1 MRPPLVLAFACLLL
15 LLQCLTFPRTRFV
28 EDEGWNSDVSLT
40 WMREGRLRMSSFP
53 ATLASRVDARPP
65 LLALAMGE
73 TFRWLGAGVL
83 QARLSSI
90 LAGVGVVM
98 VAYFLGME
106 WGGAWAACF
115 AALLMACDN
124 FLLITA
130 RSARPEPYTTLFACL
145 GILSYYIS
153 RRKNSAGW
161 SFLAAV
167 SIGIAINFHPLGIGF
182 ALAGG
187 ALMMMDLR
195 GAVVRSRR
203 AWAYVL
209 GLALAIA
216 PYAWWLSSDELH
228 RAGFRATYM
237 SRAVGASP
245 WERLAGEAARLSDFV
260 GLGSQ
265 RLPLPFHLPYRLHI
279 ALIAA
284 GALVYLFRRR
294 PRLAGEIAVVLGV
307 NFLWWVFMVNKS
319 ARYIT
324 VLTPVLVVAVAM
336 ALVVAAKDVQW
347 KRAAVAAGL
356 LFGVSQLAGN
366 AFLLYRYRNAD
377 YEAVARGLRA
387 VIPRAAPVYGITTFY
402 LALNDRQ
409 YYSYDRTPFAY
420 AMADLRPRYLIL
432 YDRVMMHGS
441 GRGED
446 DFAGL
451 RNQATEFVKPHATLV
466 GRVSNEFYGDLE
478 VYRVNQPQ

>member
-1 MRPPLVLAFACLLL
+1 MRPPVVLAFACLLL
-15 LLQCLTFPRTRFV
+15 GIQCLTFPRTRFV
-28 EDEGWNSDVSLT
+28 EDEGWNSDISMT

-53 ATLASRVDARPP
+53 VNVSGQVDARPP
-65 LLALAMGE
+65 LLAFAMGE

-90 LAGVGVVM
+90 LAGVGVVI

-106 WGGAWAACF
+106 WGGAWAAWI

-124 FLLITA
+124 FLLVTA
-130 RSARPEPYTTLFACL
+130 RSARPEPHTTLFACL
-145 GILSYYIS
+145 GILLCYIS
-153 RRKNSAGW
+153 RRKDSAWW

-187 ALMMMDLR
+187 ALLVMELR
-195 GAVVRSRR
+195 GAVLWSRR
-203 AWAYVL
+203 AWSYLL
-209 GLALAIA
+209 GLVISIA
-216 PYAWWLSSDELH
+216 PYGLWMASDEAH

-237 SRAVGASP
+237 SHAVGSSL
-245 WERLAGEAARLSDFV
+245 WHRLAGETERLSDFV

-265 RLPLPFHLPYRLHI
+265 RVPLPFHIPYRLHI
-279 ALIAA
+279 VLIIA
-284 GALVYLFRRR
+284 GALVYLFRKR
-294 PRLAGEIAVVLGV
+294 PRLAGEIAVLLGI

-319 ARYIT
+319 PRYIT
-324 VLTPVLVVAVAM
+324 TLAPVLVAVVSM
-336 ALVVAAKDVQW
+336 ALAAAAKDARW
-347 KRAAVAAGL
+347 RRPAIAVGL

-377 YEAVARGLRA
+377 YEAVTRGLRA
-387 VIPRAAPVYGITTFY
+387 AIPAGAPAYGIITFY
-402 LALNDRQ
+402 LALNDRT

-420 AMADLRPRYLIL
+420 AVANLRPGYLIL

-446 DFAGL
+446 DYREL
-451 RNQATEFVKPHATLV
+451 RNQATEFVKAHATLAA
-466 GRVSNEFYGDLE
+466 RVSNGFYGDLE
-478 VYRVNQPQ
+478 VYRVNGLQ